1 MTANEGIA
9 AAVVMKAKLCIPV
22 TKTSMLDFLGPLFLI
37 SVLPEGVV
45 FFSTFLDAIQKPDT
59 KANAIDFGLGSI
71 DFWVKSIIVPP
82 IITNVEVTFLTD
94 KIC

>member
-1 MTANEGIA
+1 MLANDGIA
-9 AAVVMKAKLCIPV
+9 AMVVMKEKLCIPV
-22 TKTSMLDFLGPLFLI
+22 TKTSKLDLFAPLFLV
-37 SVLPEGVV
+37 SVLPEVV

-59 KANAIDFGLGSI
+59 TANAIDFGFGSI